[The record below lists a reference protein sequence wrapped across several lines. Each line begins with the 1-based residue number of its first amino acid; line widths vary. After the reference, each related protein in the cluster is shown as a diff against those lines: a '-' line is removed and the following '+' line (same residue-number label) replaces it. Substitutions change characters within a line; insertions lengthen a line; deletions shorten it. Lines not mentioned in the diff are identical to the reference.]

1 MALQEIDP
9 RRKFDIEESWKRLDL
24 NEGGKLLA
32 LFHAA
37 LAYAHQDL
45 IDEDKIEIYAYLM
58 KTNGLIPFRSPF
70 KFNPVPYSEGLSEHL
85 SGLVRAGFI
94 KRNTGGEGEYLS
106 IVSKGTEWAENTL
119 TGHGVIVEGL
129 LAPVGRE
136 IKRLSQLSSDCL
148 SREVFATME
157 RRSPL
162 PSVQRTP

>member
-70 KFNPVPYSEGLSEHL
+70 KFNPVPYFTDRVAFSF
-85 SGLVRAGFI
+85 A
-94 KRNTGGEGEYLS
+94 N
-106 IVSKGTEWAENTL
+106 
-119 TGHGVIVEGL
+119 
-129 LAPVGRE
+129 
-136 IKRLSQLSSDCL
+136 SSDIII
-148 SREVFATME
+148 A
-157 RRSPL
+157 
-162 PSVQRTP
+162 PSHKIEDLLIKIDISLLRKKFLI